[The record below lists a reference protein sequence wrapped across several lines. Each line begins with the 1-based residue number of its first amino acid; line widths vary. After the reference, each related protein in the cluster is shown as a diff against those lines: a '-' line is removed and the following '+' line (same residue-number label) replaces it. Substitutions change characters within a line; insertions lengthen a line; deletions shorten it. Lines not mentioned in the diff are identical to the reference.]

1 MSKTQK
7 SHKSQNIQKKN
18 NIELNSDTDNEIEL
32 KPFSENNYHELK
44 TITTKPKRNLSEQHK
59 EQLRER
65 LANARI
71 KKAEQKVELNKIKSE
86 FLKAKEYELNEK
98 VLNNVKKI
106 KQKQEKEYM
115 KQLMLHENENNKYN
129 KIKVKPKQKPVVILE
144 EDSSSVSELSDE
156 EPIVIKKKSVKK
168 PVVKKNNHPP
178 PDEPVIVQPQNYYQR
193 PLFSIH

>member
-1 MSKTQK
+1 MSKIQK
-7 SHKSQNIQKKN
+7 SHKSQKKN

-32 KPFSENNYHELK
+32 KPASENNYNELK

>member
-1 MSKTQK
+1 MSKTQKIQK
-7 SHKSQNIQKKN
+7 SHKSQKNN

-115 KQLMLHENENNKYN
+115 KQLMLHENENNKHN

>member
-7 SHKSQNIQKKN
+7 SHKSQKIN

-32 KPFSENNYHELK
+32 KPVSEKNYHELK

-115 KQLMLHENENNKYN
+115 KQLMLNENENNKYN

-144 EDSSSVSELSDE
+144 EDSSSVSELSEE